1 MVSINFK
8 TEGDI
13 KKWHIE
19 NDTVM
24 GGVSTSKIGYLKE
37 YGGVKGILFFQGDVS
52 LKNDGGFAQILYENG
67 VLNLIECAGLELKLK
82 GDGKNYQLRIEAN
95 TTKIGYSKSF
105 TTTSD
110 WIIIKM
116 AFADFKPDFHG
127 EFVPNAPK
135 LDLENIKNIGL
146 LIGNN
151 KEESFKILINEIKG
165 Y

>member
-52 LKNDGGFAQILYENG
+52 LKMTEDL
-67 VLNLIECAGLELKLK
+67 
-82 GDGKNYQLRIEAN
+82 LR
-95 TTKIGYSKSF
+95 YYM
-105 TTTSD
+105 
-110 WIIIKM
+110 KM
-116 AFADFKPDFHG
+116 
-127 EFVPNAPK
+127 E
-135 LDLENIKNIGL
+135 
-146 LIGNN
+146 
-151 KEESFKILINEIKG
+151 